1 MTRSKMRDVILEEI
15 GRDEKYMEDNSH
27 RYDGDYQ
34 AGYLDALAMV
44 RGIINSVTEEI
55 TNESCHT

>member
-1 MTRSKMRDVILEEI
+1 MRDAIFEEI
-15 GRDEKYMEDNSH
+15 AKDEEYVEDSH

-44 RGIINSVTEEI
+44 RGIINSVTDKM
-55 TNESCHT
+55 TF